1 MKIYNTLSGRK
12 EEFVPLQEGK
22 VRMYVCGPT
31 VYNLIHIG
39 NARPMI
45 IFDTVRRYMEYKGYE
60 VNYVSN
66 FTDVDDKIIKK
77 AMEEGVDSSVISER
91 YIAEC
96 KKDMEAM
103 NVRPATT
110 HPQATR
116 ESEGMLEMIGTLIE
130 KGHAYRAK
138 DGTVYF
144 RTRSFKGYG
153 KLSHKNIDDL
163 QGGNRSLLVTGEDQK
178 EDPLDF
184 VLWKPKKEGEPYWES
199 EWCQGRPGWHIECSV
214 MSKKYLGDEIDIHA
228 GGEDLVFPHHENE
241 IAQSEAA
248 NGKPFARYWM
258 HNAFLNI
265 NNHKMS
271 KSAGNFFTVRDVS
284 EKYDLQVL
292 RFFMLSAHYR
302 SPLNFSEELMEAAGN
317 GYERIV
323 NGVGNLN
330 YLLENA
336 QDDIIV
342 EKERELLAQARGYRA
357 KFEEAMEDDFNT
369 ADALA
374 AIFELVKFSN
384 THARTECSR
393 EFLGELKKE
402 ILTLCDICG
411 LIVEKKPELL
421 DGDIE
426 ALIAQRQA
434 ARKAKDFARADQIRN
449 ELLEK
454 GIILEDT
461 REGVKWKRA

>member
-116 ESEGMLEMIGTLIE
+116 EIEGMLEMIGTLIE